1 MENSELTIADLASI
15 KSLIEAVCARGAF
28 KAGEMRTVGAIYEK
42 ISIFVENSAAQMA
55 AKQQQ
60 AQGETNA

>member
-42 ISIFVENSAAQMA
+42 ISIFVENSAAQLA
-55 AKQQQ
+55 AKPH

>member
-1 MENSELTIADLASI
+1 MENPELTIADLASI

-42 ISIFVENSAAQMA
+42 ISIFVENSAAQLA
-55 AKQQQ
+55 EIGRAHV
-60 AQGETNA
+60 